1 MSIFASRTTSNLTSK
16 KIIHGKDERTFSEF
30 QFLKWELSIQKI
42 INSYKNTSDERA
54 KDIIET
60 FKFIKMRIPIY
71 NPSKPKALNNILMN
85 YLILIKKL
93 TLATKLL

>member
-1 MSIFASRTTSNLTSK
+1 MSIFAPRIIPSLTSK
-16 KIIHGKDERTFSEF
+16 KVILGIDGRTFSEF
-30 QFLKWELSIQKI
+30 QFLEWELSIQKI

-60 FKFIKMRIPIY
+60 FKFIKRKIPIY
-71 NPSKPKALNNILMN
+71 NPNKPKALNNILRN